1 MKRSAGVLVVMLL
14 LVAACGD
21 GAPSAAGD
29 GLAASDHPR
38 EAASGPAQDLAAI
51 SAAEQAP
58 WTWEWGSASYPVG
71 APNR

>member
-1 MKRSAGVLVVMLL
+1 MTRSAGVLVVMLL

-21 GAPSAAGD
+21 DAPSASGD
-29 GLAASDHPR
+29 GLAVSELTR
-38 EAASGPAQDLAAI
+38 EAASASVEDLAAI